1 MALTIFSSV
10 ERRVRT
16 FASANEHILG
26 HATLSSKLWVF
37 HLQLTEGSHSQQ
49 FSLLPFDGSK
59 QNLLL
64 RVLDALGLQNSA
76 GVARINITAVHQSC
90 TFRAGSGH
98 QGRVSRA

>member
-1 MALTIFSSV
+1 MCLGVRNIELRALLFC
-10 ERRVRT
+10 
-16 FASANEHILG
+16 
-26 HATLSSKLWVF
+26 
-37 HLQLTEGSHSQQ
+37 LQLTEGSHSQQ

-76 GVARINITAVHQSC
+76 GVARINITAVNQSC

-98 QGRVSRA
+98 QGRVFRI